1 MTKQKVVV
9 FDCDEI
15 LLDHLGGLREY
26 VKDHFD
32 IVTKTEYPTEYCL
45 EEWLGLDAVQ
55 VQEVIKQFNQTAY
68 EFGLLKPL
76 EGAQSLLCALRHTYP
91 DVVFAVLTKSGTFGH
106 GEVLRHVNIHNV
118 YPNIFDEIH
127 IVEMYE
133 SKRGVLSKLKQQY
146 DVVCLVDDYIMNIE
160 TALALEIPGIMLKRP
175 HNEKYKVRTDFTFVE
190 NWAGIIHSVIT
201 LMNKGE

>member
-1 MTKQKVVV
+1 MTKKKVIV

-26 VKDHFD
+26 VKDKFD
-32 IVTKTEYPTEYCL
+32 IVTETEYPSEYGL
-45 EEWLGLDAVQ
+45 EKWLGLSSVQ

-68 EFGLLKPL
+68 EFGLLKPM

-91 DVVFAVLTKSGTFGH
+91 DAVFAVLTKSGTFGH
-106 GEVLRHVNIHNV
+106 GEVLRKVNIHNV
-118 YPNIFDEIH
+118 FPNVFDEIH

-133 SKRGVLSKLKQQY
+133 SKRGVLSQLKAQY

-160 TALALEIPGIMLKRP
+160 TALVLDIPGIMLKRP
-175 HNEKYKVRTDFTFVE
+175 HNEQYQNRTDFKFVE
-190 NWAGIIHSVIT
+190 NWAGIVHSVVT
-201 LMNKGE
+201 EMSKGE